1 MNYFTYKDIHAE
13 GNKKILE
20 INILP
25 EKICNFDCIFCP
37 IRRNI
42 KTNKQQKFEGLDN
55 SLEVFGK
62 KIQDA
67 NPDIIFINSK
77 GEALLNKDITKII
90 HFIKTKNCKVKLLS
104 NGYLLGKQDYKEIAN
119 LCDEV
124 IGEIKTINQDD
135 FQKIQR
141 PYKDYTLNEY
151 INSMA
156 FFKSQYRGDFILEI
170 TILKGYNDNNDS
182 IQKLKKIIQKISP
195 DKIEIKKEED
205 KRLKK
210 RLAITDERLS
220 EIKKEILIQH
230 SNIAWK

>member
-1 MNYFTYKDIHAE
+1 M
-13 GNKKILE
+13 
-20 INILP
+20 
-25 EKICNFDCIFCP
+25 
-37 IRRNI
+37 
-42 KTNKQQKFEGLDN
+42 KT
-55 SLEVFGK
+55 
-62 KIQDA
+62 
-67 NPDIIFINSK
+67 
-77 GEALLNKDITKII
+77 GE
-90 HFIKTKNCKVKLLS
+90 TKNCKVKLLS

-124 IGEIKTINQDD
+124 IGEIKTINEDD

>member
-1 MNYFTYKDIHAE
+1 MNYFTYKDIYIE
-13 GNKKILE
+13 DNKKILE

-37 IRRNI
+37 IGRNI
-42 KTNKQQKFEGLDN
+42 KINKQRKFEGLDS
-55 SLEVFGK
+55 SLEVLDK

-67 NPDIIFINSK
+67 NPNVIFINSK

-90 HFIKTKNCKVKLLS
+90 NFIKMKNCKVKLLS
-104 NGYLLGKQDYKEIAN
+104 NGYLLGKEEYTKIAN

-124 IGEIKTINQDD
+124 IGEIKTINEDD
-135 FQKIQR
+135 FQKVQR

-151 INSMA
+151 INNMA
-156 FFKSQYRGDFILEI
+156 FFKSQYKGKFILEI

-182 IQKLKKIIQKISP
+182 IPKLKEIIQKISP

-205 KRLKK
+205 KRFEK

-220 EIKKEILIQH
+220 EIKKEILTLPNADTQ
-230 SNIAWK
+230 